1 MRLLPF
7 ILAAVF
13 LVGCQTAPPDYRAL
27 TEQFAEG
34 EDIAPD
40 TLRAAFL
47 RAPDLPARMERLN
60 DLEAQALAVVEDEP
74 LKLGSIG
81 SAIID
86 TYVGSLTGH
95 YVLARFYDR
104 VSNPKAAYHWDWVE
118 RIQAD
123 MEASGTGSREAPY
136 PAVTPV
142 EARIYALSKNLSPVG
157 SIYQSDDVPFS
168 LLLQVR
174 PEEGALRNLVFD
186 LTGLYDSMR
195 KDFND
200 SRRAAEAAPEGLEG
214 DDEQSA
220 DSASANRQPEFTP
233 LTLIGYLAKQQD
245 SAAQTA
251 VGAFLARESRFDDAV
266 DWLRAAS
273 RTGNLLANSLLAR
286 IYWERAR
293 VASSD
298 EAREAAMDKVME
310 NYLHAIALGSAE
322 AMYALGVLYLNG
334 HYGDENKISGVS
346 LLKQASE
353 LEHSESTMFLAHLH
367 YSGEVVNKD
376 LDRAREYYAQAAGL
390 GNAFARNS
398 YARFLLDRSVDQPG
412 DPRAVDW
419 LRELADDGEAESM
432 LLLGN
437 LHARG
442 VGTDRNLRRAVHWFK
457 QAVEQAPDDA
467 NIVNEVAWTLTVSD
481 QQALR
486 RARYARRIM
495 DQLMEDNSEARQRP
509 EYLDTW
515 AATYAANGDFDRA
528 VALQRQ
534 ALEVARSA
542 DYEDVLEILEEHLE
556 AFHDGRTISESVP

>member
-1 MRLLPF
+1 MRLLPV

-13 LVGCQTAPPDYRAL
+13 LIGCQTAPPDYRAL
-27 TEQFAEG
+27 TEQFAAG
-34 EDIAPD
+34 EDIAPE
-40 TLRAAFL
+40 TLRTAFL

-104 VSNPKAAYHWDWVE
+104 VSNPKADFHWNWVE
-118 RIQAD
+118 RIRAD
-123 MEASGTGSREAPY
+123 MEAAGAGSRDEPY

-142 EARIYALSKNLSPVG
+142 EARIYALSKDLSPVG
-157 SIYQSDDVPFS
+157 SIYQTNGVPFS

-174 PEEGALRNLVFD
+174 PEEGALRNVVFD

-200 SRRAAEAAPEGLEG
+200 SRRAAAAAPEVLEDG
-214 DDEQSA
+214 DGQAPDDSSA
-220 DSASANRQPEFTP
+220 RPQAEFTP

-251 VGAFLARESRFDDAV
+251 VGAFLARENRFDDAV

-293 VASSD
+293 VAATD
-298 EAREAAMDKVME
+298 EARETAMDKVME
-310 NYLHAIALGSAE
+310 NYLHAIALGSTE

-334 HYGDENKISGVS
+334 HYGDENKVSGVS
-346 LLKQASE
+346 LLQQASE

-367 YSGEVVNKD
+367 YSGEVVDKD
-376 LDRAREYYAQAAGL
+376 LDRARSYYARAAEL

-419 LRELADDGEAESM
+419 LRELAEGGEAESM

-442 VGTDRNLRRAVHWFK
+442 LGTDLDVRRAVHWFK

-495 DQLMEDNSEARQRP
+495 DRLMEDNAEARQRP

-515 AATYAANGDFDRA
+515 AATYAANGDFERA

-534 ALEVARSA
+534 ALDVARSA
-542 DYEDVLEILEEHLE
+542 DYEDVLEILEAHLE
-556 AFHDGRTISESVP
+556 AFHDGRTISEAIP